1 MCVATKIFKI
11 ICGSYYISIE
21 QQCAGF
27 WELSGKDTY
36 LLFFFPFIIIFFTL
50 QYCIGFWTLL
60 GGMIW
65 ENGIETCIISCK
77 IHICF

>member
-36 LLFFFPFIIIFFTL
+36 LLFFFPFIIFFFYFTIL
-50 QYCIGFWTLL
+50 YWLL
-60 GGMIW
+60 DSVGGDDLGEW
-65 ENGIETCIISCK
+65 
-77 IHICF
+77 H

>member
-1 MCVATKIFKI
+1 MYVATKIFKI

-36 LLFFFPFIIIFFTL
+36 LLFFFPFIIIFF
-50 QYCIGFWTLL
+50 LL
-60 GGMIW
+60 YNIVLAFGLCWGG
-65 ENGIETCIISCK
+65 
-77 IHICF
+77 